1 MLTTSREPLALI
13 GEAICPLPPLTQPPV
28 TADALEAAGFPAV
41 QLWLDRARVVR
52 PDFVLDAETVGPVIE
67 IVRRLDGL
75 PLAIELAAARLRVLP
90 AAEIAHRLSDRFR
103 LLTGGNRPGFP
114 AIAPCVP
121 WSSGAGTCSRPRNG
135 CWPNGWPSFPP
146 VPIRPARP

>member
-1 MLTTSREPLALI
+1 MVDNCEHLIEAAAAIIDLILAQAPGVRVLTTSREPLALI

-90 AAEIAHRLSDRFR
+90 APRSP
-103 LLTGGNRPGFP
+103 TGSRTG
-114 AIAPCVP
+114 
-121 WSSGAGTCSRPRNG
+121 SGC
-135 CWPNGWPSFPP
+135 
-146 VPIRPARP
+146 